1 MKRIHWEQFMAFTV
15 TEKVIARNYSTES
28 EGKNAGIHK
37 LWHASCGATKGRLRT
52 VMFSLLAFTCFAANA
67 NAARMSDIEFSALPG
82 DKTEIRMTFDDRPP
96 VPAGYTIEQ
105 PARIALDLVGVRSGL
120 DSKYH
125 SLGTGNARSVTVV
138 EAGDRT
144 RIIVSLGELVAYSTR
159 IEGNSLYVLVGK
171 QNSVS
176 FVADSDNSI
185 SNEIDQPMDSAY
197 DSGGAARIEEI
208 DFRRGELGEGR
219 VIVRLSDPSIDVDI
233 SYDGG
238 KIRVEFEDTLIPEQ
252 LQRRLDVTDFATP
265 VLSIDSLPEGGNT
278 VLLVEPTGDY
288 DYLAYQADEIF
299 SLEVKP
305 LTREELETNRDKTFR
320 YRGEKLSLNF
330 QDVEIRA
337 VLQLIADFTDLNLV
351 ASDTVA
357 GRITLRLKNV
367 PWDQALDIIMKTKG
381 LDKREIGNVLMVG
394 PAAELQAREKQELE
408 SRQQIS
414 ELAPLRTEFIE
425 IRYASA
431 SEIFALFQGAATG
444 QGEEGSTGGNNGVI
458 SKRGSVIVDE
468 RTNSI
473 ILTET
478 AGKIAEF
485 RAVLDKLD
493 VPVRQVLIE
502 ARIVSA
508 SSNVTE
514 SLGVRWG
521 GLGTGSY
528 RNGDYSTFA
537 GGSLDTVNE
546 IRTPS
551 DDGTIGFTSPDHL
564 VVDLGAQGSN
574 ATSFAIG
581 VVSGSYL
588 LDLEISALENLGEA
602 EVIGRPKVITADKQE
617 ASISSGQEIPYESAT
632 GGEGLGGAS
641 GTTTSFKEV
650 ELKLTVRPQ
659 ITPDDRIIM
668 KLDVKQDTVGAVTAG
683 GLSIDTNNIVT
694 QVLVNNG
701 ETIVLGGVYNTNTTR
716 SISKTPFLGDIPY
729 LGRLFKRNID
739 QTQKSELLIFI
750 TPRIIEDSLRSR

>member
-1 MKRIHWEQFMAFTV
+1 MAFTV
-15 TEKVIARNYSTES
+15 NQKVIAKKYRKES
-28 EGKNAGIHK
+28 VGVHSKFIKTLGVSLFFLVGFVMNA
-37 LWHASCGATKGRLRT
+37 T
-52 VMFSLLAFTCFAANA
+52 
-67 NAARMSDIEFSALPG
+67 AARMSDIEFSALPG
-82 DKTEIRMTFDDRPP
+82 DKTEIRMMFDGRPP
-96 VPAGYTIEQ
+96 APTGYTIEQ
-105 PARIALDLVGVRSGL
+105 PARIALDLDNVTSGL
-120 DSKYH
+120 ASKYH
-125 SLGTGNARSVTVV
+125 SLGTGNARSVTVI

-144 RIIVSLGELVAYSTR
+144 RVIVALGELVAYSTR
-159 IEGNSLYVLVGK
+159 IEGRSLYVLVGK
-171 QNSVS
+171 QDSGS
-176 FVADSDNSI
+176 FDAEDSNGLVNDL
-185 SNEIDQPMDSAY
+185 EQPMESGYA
-197 DSGGAARIEEI
+197 SGGTSRVEDV
-208 DFRRGELGEGR
+208 DFRRGERGEGR
-219 VIVRLSDPSIDVDI
+219 VIVQLSDPSVDVDI

-238 KIRVEFEDTLIPEQ
+238 KIRVEFKETLIPEQ

-265 VLSIDSLPEGGNT
+265 VLSIDSLPEAQNT

-288 DYLAYQADEIF
+288 DYLAYQTDDMF
-299 SLEVKP
+299 TLEVKP
-305 LTREELETNRDKTFR
+305 VTGAELESTRDQAFR

-330 QDVEIRA
+330 QDVEMRA
-337 VLQLIADFTDLNLV
+337 VLQLIADFTDFNLV

-431 SEIFALFQGAATG
+431 SEIFALFQGAANRS
-444 QGEEGSTGGNNGVI
+444 QEDGSSARSKGVI
-458 SKRGSVIVDE
+458 SNRGSVIVDE

-478 AGKIAEF
+478 ADKIAEF

-508 SSNVTE
+508 SSNVSE
-514 SLGVRWG
+514 SIGVRWG
-521 GLGTGSY
+521 GIGTGSY
-528 RNGDYSTFA
+528 DNGEYSTFA
-537 GGSLDTVNE
+537 GGSLETVNE
-546 IRTPS
+546 IRMPS
-551 DDGTIGFTSPDHL
+551 EDGSLAFTSPDHL
-564 VVDLGAQGSN
+564 VVDLGAQGQGAS
-574 ATSFAIG
+574 SFAIG

-588 LDLEISALENLGEA
+588 LDLEISALESLGEA

-650 ELKLTVRPQ
+650 ELKLTVKPQ

-716 SISKTPFLGDIPY
+716 SITKTPLLGDIPY
-729 LGRLFKRNID
+729 VGRLFKRNVD
-739 QTQKSELLIFI
+739 QVQKSELLIFI